1 MTSREI
7 RQSFLDFF
15 KSKQHEIVRS
25 APVIP
30 AEDPTLL
37 FTNAGM
43 NQFKDVFL
51 GTGKRN
57 YKRAADTQKCIRA
70 SGKHNDL
77 EDVGRDTYHHTFFEM
92 LGNWSFGDYYK
103 EEAIGWAWELL
114 TAVWKL
120 PKDRLYA
127 TVYHEDDE
135 SFEIWKNFTDIN
147 PDHIQR
153 HGKKDNFWEMGETG
167 PCGPCTEIHIDL
179 TPDKSGAKL
188 VNAGSP
194 QVIEIWNLV
203 FIQYNRNAQ
212 GELEPLPAK
221 HVDTGMGLERVT
233 AVLQGKTS
241 NYDTDIFKPLFD
253 RLFELTGVPY
263 TASLE
268 KESDIALRV
277 IADHIRTL
285 SFAIADGATPSN
297 EGRGYVLRRI
307 LRRAV
312 RYAKTLTQPDDAQ
325 SLRQEP
331 ILHKLVA
338 TLADSMGDVFP
349 ELVERQSV
357 IEQVI
362 RAEEENF
369 LQTLDRGIQIFNE
382 VAAKVKAE
390 HQSVIT
396 GSDVFKLYDT
406 YGFPMDL
413 TRLMAQEIGLSIDE
427 AGFETLMK
435 EQKERARK
443 DRKQKMAQGDTGDAK
458 WVKLSSGKDSTFKG
472 YTSLCEKAKIR
483 FAKKTDDKLFLI
495 LDKTPFYAESGG
507 QVGDKG
513 IIESGNFILHVSDVQ
528 KDGERIVHIIDRIT
542 EVSGKE
548 MDISEID
555 FSMLSKDVAAK
566 VDSETRLHT
575 ARNHTATHLLHAA
588 LRKVLGDHVQQKG
601 SLVTPERLRFDFSHF
616 EKVSEAQLTEIEAM
630 VNEQIRSAQK
640 VIKHDGVP
648 FDEAKRMGALAFFGD
663 KYGDTVRVLEIPNFS
678 IEFCGGTHLDNVGQI
693 GVFKIISESSIAS
706 GIRRIEA
713 VTGKFAEDLF
723 RKEFNELQS
732 LKHMLNAQSEAEIP
746 SKIEKLMEE
755 RKALE
760 KQLEKLR
767 VEVAA
772 SQLDHLLNQAQ
783 EIGGAKVLAIEVAA
797 GSPDE
802 LRLMGEA
809 LRGKMKSGVA
819 LLASVIEGKV
829 SLVATVSDDLIATKK
844 LQAGKLIGD
853 VAKVL
858 QGGGGGKPQL
868 ATAGGKDASKL
879 PEAIALFKSTV
890 QSGLN

>member
-7 RQSFLDFF
+7 RQSFLEFF

-30 AEDPTLL
+30 ADDPTLL

-51 GTGKRN
+51 GTGKRS

-127 TVYHEDDE
+127 TVFEDDDE

-153 HGKKDNFWEMGETG
+153 YGKKDNFWEMGETG

-188 VNAGSP
+188 VNTGSP

-203 FIQYNRNAQ
+203 FIQYNRTAQ
-212 GELEPLPAK
+212 GNLEPLPEK
-221 HVDTGMGLERVT
+221 HVDTGMGLERIT
-233 AVLQGKTS
+233 AVLQGKNS
-241 NYDTDIFKPLFD
+241 NYDTDIFKPL
-253 RLFELTGVPY
+253 LEKLTELTGVPY
-263 TASLE
+263 TGRLE

-312 RYAKTLTQPDDAQ
+312 RYAKTLTQTNEQHPM
-325 SLRQEP
+325 LY
-331 ILHKLVA
+331 KLVA
-338 TLADSMGDVFP
+338 TLANSMGDVFP
-349 ELVERQSV
+349 ELIERQNV

-362 RAEEENF
+362 CAEEENF
-369 LQTLDRGIQIFNE
+369 LQTLDRGIQIFNDI
-382 VAAKVKAE
+382 AAKAKAE
-390 HQSVIT
+390 NQTAIA

-413 TRLMAQEIGLSIDE
+413 TRLMAKEIGLSIDE
-427 AGFETLMK
+427 AGFEQLMK

-443 DRKQKMAQGDTGDAK
+443 DRKQKMAQGDESEAK
-458 WVKLSSGKDSTFKG
+458 WIKLSSGKDSVFKG
-472 YTSLCEKAKIR
+472 YNSLSEKAKIR
-483 FAKKTDDKLFLI
+483 LAKKTNNKLFLV
-495 LDKTPFYAESGG
+495 LDKTPFYAEAGG
-507 QVGDKG
+507 QIGDRG
-513 IIESGNFILHVSDVQ
+513 LIESGNFVLYVADTQ
-528 KDGERIVHIIDRIT
+528 KEGDRIVHIVNRIV
-542 EVSGKE
+542 EAGGKE
-548 MDISEID
+548 IEMSD
-555 FSMLSKDVAAK
+555 FDLSMLSKDVVAK
-566 VDSETRLHT
+566 VDKKARLST

-588 LRKVLGDHVQQKG
+588 LRKVLGEHVQQKG

-616 EKVSEAQLTEIEAM
+616 EKLTSAQLAEVEAM
-630 VNEQIRSAQK
+630 VNEQIRTAQK
-640 VIKHDGVP
+640 VIKHEAVP
-648 FDEAKRMGALAFFGD
+648 FEEAKRMGALAFFGD
-663 KYGDTVRVLEIPNFS
+663 KYGDVVRVLEIPNFS

-693 GVFKIISESSIAS
+693 GLLKIVSESSIAS
-706 GIRRIEA
+706 GVRRIEA
-713 VTGKFAEDLF
+713 VTGEVAEELF
-723 RKEFNELQS
+723 RKEFSELQS
-732 LKHMLNAQSEAEIP
+732 LKHLLNVQSEEEIP
-746 SKIEKLMEE
+746 LKIEKLLEE

-767 VEVAA
+767 IEVAT
-772 SQLDHLLNQAQ
+772 SHLERLLNQAE
-783 EIGGAKVLAIEVAA
+783 EINGTKVLASEVSVSSA
-797 GSPDE
+797 DE
-802 LRLMGEA
+802 LRLLGET
-809 LRGKMKSGVA
+809 LRSKMKSGVA
-819 LLASVIEGKV
+819 LLAAVSEGKV
-829 SLVATVSDDLIATKK
+829 ALVATVSDDLIASKK
-844 LQAGKLIGD
+844 LQAGKLISD

-858 QGGGGGKPQL
+858 QGGGGGRAQL
-868 ATAGGKDASKL
+868 ATAGGKDVSKL
-879 PEAIALFKSTV
+879 PEAMALFKSLV
-890 QSGLN
+890 QTHLN

>member
-1 MTSREI
+1 MTSSEI

-51 GTGKRN
+51 GTGKRY
-57 YKRAADTQKCIRA
+57 YKRAANTQKCIRA

-153 HGKKDNFWEMGETG
+153 HGRKDNFWEMGETG

-179 TPDKSGAKL
+179 TPDKSGARL
-188 VNAGSP
+188 VNAGTP

-221 HVDTGMGLERVT
+221 HVDTGMGLERIT
-233 AVLQGKTS
+233 AVLEGKTS
-241 NYDTDIFKPLFD
+241 NYDTDLFKPLFD

-263 TASLE
+263 TGLLD

-277 IADHIRTL
+277 IADHIRAL

-307 LRRAV
+307 LRRAI
-312 RYAKTLTQPDDAQ
+312 RYAKTLTHSDA
-325 SLRQEP
+325 
-331 ILHKLVA
+331 LHPLLYQLVG
-338 TLADSMGDVFP
+338 TLADTMGHAFP
-349 ELVERQSV
+349 ELIERRPV
-357 IEQVI
+357 IEQI
-362 RAEEENF
+362 IYAEEENF

-382 VAAKVKAE
+382 VVEKVKAA
-390 HQSVIT
+390 HQSVIA
-396 GSDVFKLYDT
+396 GQDVFKLYDT

-413 TRLMAQEIGLSIDE
+413 TRLMAREIGLSIDE
-427 AGFETLMK
+427 AGFEALMN

-443 DRKQKMAQGDTGDAK
+443 DRKQKMAQADSADAK
-458 WVKLSSGKDSTFKG
+458 WVKLTSGKDSIFKG

-483 FAKKTDDKLFLI
+483 WVKKTEEKLFLI

-513 IIESGNFILHVSDVQ
+513 IIESGNLILHVVDVQ

-542 EVSGKE
+542 EAGGGEV
-548 MDISEID
+548 DLSEFEI
-555 FSMLSKDVAAK
+555 SMLSKDVAAK
-566 VDSETRLHT
+566 VDRIARLNT

-588 LRKVLGDHVQQKG
+588 LRKVLGEHVQQKG

-616 EKVSEAQLTEIEAM
+616 EKVSEAQLAEIEAL

-640 VIKHDGVP
+640 VIKHNHVP
-648 FDEAKRMGALAFFGD
+648 FEEAKRMGALAFFGD

-678 IEFCGGTHLDNVGQI
+678 IEFCGGTHIDNLGQI
-693 GVFKIISESSIAS
+693 GLFKIVSESSIAS

-713 VTGKFAEDLF
+713 VTGKFAEELVRRRF
-723 RKEFNELQS
+723 SELQS
-732 LKHMLNAQSEAEIP
+732 LKHILNAQSEAEILT
-746 SKIEKLMEE
+746 KLEKLLEE
-755 RKALE
+755 RKVLE
-760 KQLEKLR
+760 KQLDKLR
-767 VEVAA
+767 SEVATL
-772 SQLDHLLNQAQ
+772 QLERVLNHAQ
-783 EIGGAKVLAIEVAA
+783 EISGVKLLATEVQAA
-797 GSPDE
+797 SIDE
-802 LRLMGEA
+802 LRLMGDT
-809 LRGKMKSGVA
+809 LRTKMKSGVA
-819 LLASVIEGKV
+819 LLASVIDGKV
-829 SLVATVSDDLIATKK
+829 SLVATVSDDLIASKN
-844 LQAGKLIGD
+844 LHAGKLISE
-853 VAKVL
+853 VAKLL
-858 QGGGGGKPQL
+858 QGGGGGRAQL

-879 PEAIALFKSTV
+879 PEAFAHFQSLV
-890 QSGLN
+890 QQNLN

>member
-1 MTSREI
+1 MTSRDI

-30 AEDPTLL
+30 ADDPTLL

-51 GTGKRN
+51 GTGKRP

-114 TAVWKL
+114 TSVWNL

-127 TVYHEDDE
+127 TVYHDDDE
-135 SFEIWKNFTDIN
+135 AFEIWKNFTDIH

-179 TPDKSGAKL
+179 TPDKSGARL
-188 VNAGSP
+188 VNAGTP

-212 GELEPLPAK
+212 GELELLPAK
-221 HVDTGMGLERVT
+221 HVDTGMGLERVA
-233 AVLQGKTS
+233 AVLQGKRS
-241 NYDTDIFKPLFD
+241 NYDTDLFKPLLD
-253 RLFELTGVPY
+253 RIVELTGVAY
-263 TASLE
+263 AGSLE
-268 KESDIALRV
+268 KETDVAMRV
-277 IADHIRTL
+277 IADHIRAL

-312 RYAKTLTQPDDAQ
+312 RYAR
-325 SLRQEP
+325 SLGQAEP
-331 ILHKLVA
+331 ILHKIA
-338 TLADSMGDVFP
+338 PTLADAMGDVFP
-349 ELVERQSV
+349 ELVERQSA
-357 IEQVI
+357 IEQII

-369 LQTLDRGIQIFNE
+369 LETLDRGIQIFSDI
-382 VAAKVKAE
+382 AAKVKSENQTIIA
-390 HQSVIT
+390 

-413 TRLMAQEIGLSIDE
+413 TRLMAREIGLSIDE
-427 AGFETLMK
+427 EGFERLMK

-443 DRKQKMAQGDTGDAK
+443 DRKRKMAQGDDGDAQ
-458 WVKLSSGKDSTFKG
+458 WVKLSSGKDSVFKG
-472 YTSLCEKAKIR
+472 YASLCEKAKIR
-483 FAKKTDDKLFLI
+483 WAKKTDDRLFLV
-495 LDKTPFYAESGG
+495 LDKTPFYAEAGG

-513 IIESGNFILHVSDVQ
+513 VIESGNLILRVIDTQ
-528 KDGERIVHIIDRIT
+528 KEGERIVHVIDRVA
-542 EVSGKE
+542 EASGKE
-548 MDISEID
+548 IDVADLD
-555 FSMLSKDVAAK
+555 FSMLAKDVVAK
-566 VDSETRLHT
+566 VDAEARLCA

-588 LRKVLGDHVQQKG
+588 LRKVLGEHVQQKG
-601 SLVTPERLRFDFSHF
+601 SLVSPERLRFDFSHF
-616 EKVSEAQLTEIEAM
+616 EKVSEEQLARIEEM

-640 VIKHDGVP
+640 VIKHENVP
-648 FDEAKRMGALAFFGD
+648 FEEAKRMGALAFFGD
-663 KYGDTVRVLEIPNFS
+663 KYGDVVRVLEIPNFS

-693 GVFKIISESSIAS
+693 GTFKIVSESSIAS

-713 VTGKFAEDLF
+713 VTGKAAEDLF
-723 RKEFNELQS
+723 RKEFAELQT
-732 LKHMLNAQSEAEIP
+732 LKRMLNAQSEEEIP
-746 SKIEKLMEE
+746 AKIEKLLDEK
-755 RKALE
+755 KALE

-767 VEVAA
+767 AEVAA
-772 SQLDHLLNQAQ
+772 AQLDSLLNQAA
-783 EIGGAKVLAIEVAA
+783 EIGGAKVLATEVRAA
-797 GSPDE
+797 SADE

-809 LRGKMKSGVA
+809 LRGKIKSGVA

-829 SLVATVSDDLIATKK
+829 SLVATVSDDLIASKK
-844 LQAGKLIGD
+844 LQAGQLIGD
-853 VAKVL
+853 VAKVV
-858 QGGGGGKPQL
+858 QGGGGGRPQL
-868 ATAGGKDASKL
+868 ATAGGKDPSKL
-879 PEAIALFKSTV
+879 SEAFNLFKSLA
-890 QSGLN
+890 QQRLN

>member
-7 RQSFLDFF
+7 RQSFLEFF

-57 YKRAADTQKCIRA
+57 YKRAANTQKCIRA

-127 TVYHEDDE
+127 TVFETDDE
-135 SFEIWKNFTDIN
+135 AFEIWKNFTDIN

-188 VNAGSP
+188 VNAGSA

-212 GELEPLPAK
+212 GELEPLPEK
-221 HVDTGMGLERVT
+221 HVDTGMGFERVT

-241 NYDTDIFKPLFD
+241 NYDTDIFKPLLD
-253 RLFELTGVPY
+253 KLTDLTRVSY
-263 TASLE
+263 TGSLE
-268 KESDIALRV
+268 KETDIALRV

-285 SFAIADGATPSN
+285 AFAIADGATPSN

-312 RYAKTLTQPDDAQ
+312 RYAKTLTQTSEQHP
-325 SLRQEP
+325 L
-331 ILHKLVA
+331 LHKLVS
-338 TLADSMGDVFP
+338 TLANSMGDVFP
-349 ELVERQSV
+349 ELIERQSV

-382 VAAKVKAE
+382 VTAKVKAE
-390 HQSVIT
+390 NQTTIA
-396 GSDVFKLYDT
+396 GRDVFKLYDT

-413 TRLMAQEIGLSIDE
+413 TRLMAKEIGLSIDE
-427 AGFETLMK
+427 AGFEQLMK

-443 DRKQKMAQGDTGDAK
+443 DRKQKMTQGESGEAK
-458 WVKLSSGKDSTFKG
+458 WVKLSSGKDSVFKG

-483 FAKKTDDKLFLI
+483 WVKKTDDKLFLI

-513 IIESGNFILHVSDVQ
+513 TIESGNFVLHVCDVQ
-528 KDGERIVHIIDRIT
+528 KDGERIVHIVNRIS
-542 EVSGKE
+542 EVGGKE
-548 MDISEID
+548 IEISDFE

-566 VDSETRLHT
+566 VDRQTRLHT

-588 LRKVLGDHVQQKG
+588 LRKVLGEHVQQKG

-616 EKVSEAQLTEIEAM
+616 EKTTDAQLAEIEEL
-630 VNEQIRSAQK
+630 VNEQIRTAQK

-648 FDEAKRMGALAFFGD
+648 FEEAKRMGALAFFGD
-663 KYGDTVRVLEIPNFS
+663 KYGDVVRVLEIPNFS

-693 GVFKIISESSIAS
+693 GLFKIVSESSIAS

-713 VTGKFAEDLF
+713 VTGKAAEALF

-732 LKHMLNAQSEAEIP
+732 LKQLLNAQSEEEIP
-746 SKIEKLMEE
+746 TKVVKLIEE

-767 VEVAA
+767 VEVAT
-772 SQLDHLLNQAQ
+772 SQLDTLLAHAE
-783 EIGGAKVLAIEVAA
+783 EIGGTKILATEVSASSA
-797 GSPDE
+797 DE

-829 SLVATVSDDLIATKK
+829 ALVATVSDNLIASKH
-844 LQAGKLIGD
+844 LQAGELIGN

-858 QGGGGGKPQL
+858 QGGGGGRAHL

-879 PEAIALFKSTV
+879 PEAFALFKSIV
-890 QSGLN
+890 QRSLN

>member
-7 RQSFLDFF
+7 RQSFLEFF

-114 TAVWKL
+114 TSVWKL

-127 TVYHEDDE
+127 TIFEDDDE

-147 PDHIQR
+147 PNHIQR

-212 GELEPLPAK
+212 GELEPLPEK
-221 HVDTGMGLERVT
+221 HVDTGMGFERVT

-241 NYDTDIFKPLFD
+241 NYDSDIFKPIFD
-253 RLFELTGVPY
+253 KLADLTGVSY

-268 KESDIALRV
+268 KDTDIALRV
-277 IADHIRTL
+277 VADHIRTL

-312 RYAKTLTQPDDAQ
+312 RYAKTLTQTSEQHP
-325 SLRQEP
+325 L
-331 ILHKLVA
+331 LHKLVS

-349 ELVERQSV
+349 ELLERQSV

-390 HQSVIT
+390 NQSTIA
-396 GSDVFKLYDT
+396 GNDVFKLYDT

-427 AGFETLMK
+427 AGFENLMK

-443 DRKQKMAQGDTGDAK
+443 DRKQKMAQGESGEAK
-458 WVKLSSGKDSTFKG
+458 WVKLSSGKDSVFKG
-472 YTSLCEKAKIR
+472 YTSLSEKAKIR

-507 QVGDKG
+507 QVGDTG
-513 IIESGNFILHVSDVQ
+513 MIESGNLTLHVCDVQ
-528 KDGERIVHIIDRIT
+528 KDGERIVHIVNRIS
-542 EVSGKE
+542 EVGGKE
-548 MDISEID
+548 IEISELD
-555 FSMLSKDVAAK
+555 FSMLSKDVTAK
-566 VDSETRLHT
+566 VDGAARIHT

-588 LRKVLGDHVQQKG
+588 LRKVLGEHVQQKG

-616 EKVSEAQLTEIEAM
+616 EKTTDAQLAEIEEL
-630 VNEQIRSAQK
+630 VNDQIRSAQK

-648 FDEAKRMGALAFFGD
+648 FEEAKRMGALAFFGD
-663 KYGDTVRVLEIPNFS
+663 KYGDVVRVLEIPNFS

-693 GVFKIISESSIAS
+693 GLFKIVSESSIAS

-713 VTGKFAEDLF
+713 VTGKAAEALF

-732 LKHMLNAQSEAEIP
+732 LKMLLNAQSEEEIP
-746 SKIEKLMEE
+746 TKIEKLLEE

-772 SQLDHLLNQAQ
+772 SQLDRLLNQAH
-783 EIGGAKVLAIEVAA
+783 EIGGAKILATEVSASNA
-797 GSPDE
+797 DE

-809 LRGKMKSGVA
+809 LRGKLKSGVA

-829 SLVATVSDDLIATKK
+829 ALVATVSDDLIASKK

-858 QGGGGGKPQL
+858 QGGGGGRAQF

-879 PEAIALFKSTV
+879 PEAFDRFKSLV
-890 QSGLN
+890 QAELN

>member
-277 IADHIRTL
+277 VADHIRTL

-312 RYAKTLTQPDDAQ
+312 RYARTLGQQNKPLLFQ
-325 SLRQEP
+325 
-331 ILHKLVA
+331 LVS
-338 TLADSMGDVFP
+338 TLAHSMGDVFP

-382 VAAKVKAE
+382 VAANVKAE
-390 HQSVIT
+390 HQSVIA

-427 AGFETLMK
+427 AGFEALMK

-443 DRKQKMAQGDTGDAK
+443 DRKQKMAQGDAGDAK

-513 IIESGNFILHVSDVQ
+513 IIESGNFILHVADVQ

-542 EVSGKE
+542 EVGGKQV
-548 MDISEID
+548 DVSEID

-566 VDSETRLHT
+566 VDSVARLHT

>member
-212 GELEPLPAK
+212 GELELLPAK
-221 HVDTGMGLERVT
+221 HVDTGMGFERVT

-241 NYDTDIFKPLFD
+241 NYDSDIFKPLFD
-253 RLFELTGVPY
+253 RLFELTGVAY

-277 IADHIRTL
+277 VADHIRTL

-312 RYAKTLTQPDDAQ
+312 RYAKTLTQTDHTH
-325 SLRQEP
+325 QEP

-349 ELVERQSV
+349 ELVERQST

-390 HQSVIT
+390 NQSVIA

-413 TRLMAQEIGLSIDE
+413 TRLMAQEIGLTIDE
-427 AGFETLMK
+427 AGFEALMK

-513 IIESGNFILHVSDVQ
+513 IIESGNFILHVADVQ
-528 KDGERIVHIIDRIT
+528 KDGERIVHIINRVT
-542 EVSGKE
+542 EVGGKE
-548 MDISEID
+548 VDPSEVE
-555 FSMLSKDVAAK
+555 FSMLSKDVVAK
-566 VDSETRLHT
+566 VDSEARLHT

-640 VIKHDGVP
+640 VIKHEGVP
-648 FDEAKRMGALAFFGD
+648 FEEAKRMGALAFFGD

-693 GVFKIISESSIAS
+693 GLFKIISESSIAS

-723 RKEFNELQS
+723 RKEFSELQS
-732 LKHMLNAQSEAEIP
+732 LKHLLNVQSEAEIP
-746 SKIEKLMEE
+746 TKIEKLLEE

-772 SQLDHLLNQAQ
+772 SQLDRLLNQAQ
-783 EIGGAKVLAIEVAA
+783 EIGGAKVLATEVAA

-829 SLVATVSDDLIATKK
+829 SLVATVSDDLIASKK

-853 VAKVL
+853 VAKIL

-879 PEAIALFKSTV
+879 PDAFEHFKSLV
-890 QSGLN
+890 QHSLN

>member
-7 RQSFLDFF
+7 RQSFLEFF

-114 TAVWKL
+114 TSVWKL

-127 TVYHEDDE
+127 TVFEEDDE
-135 SFEIWKNFTDIN
+135 AYEIWKNFTDIN

-179 TPDKSGAKL
+179 TPDKSGGAL
-188 VNAGSP
+188 VNASSP

-221 HVDTGMGLERVT
+221 HVDTGMGFERVT

-241 NYDTDIFKPLFD
+241 NYDSDIFKPLFD
-253 RLFELTGVPY
+253 KLTELTGVAY
-263 TASLE
+263 TGSLE
-268 KESDIALRV
+268 KDTDIALRV
-277 IADHIRTL
+277 VADHIRTL

-312 RYAKTLTQPDDAQ
+312 RYAKTLTQTSEQ
-325 SLRQEP
+325 HP

-349 ELVERQSV
+349 ELIERQSV

-369 LQTLDRGIQIFNE
+369 LQTLDRGIQIFND
-382 VAAKVKAE
+382 VAAKAKAE
-390 HQSVIT
+390 NQPAIA
-396 GSDVFKLYDT
+396 GSEVFKLYDT

-413 TRLMAQEIGLSIDE
+413 TRLMAKEIGLSIDE
-427 AGFETLMK
+427 AGFEQLMK
-435 EQKERARK
+435 AQKERARR
-443 DRKQKMAQGDTGDAK
+443 DRRQKMAQTEGEGEAK
-458 WVKLSSGKDSTFKG
+458 WVKISSGKDSAFKG
-472 YTSLCEKAKIR
+472 YTSLSEKAKIR
-483 FAKKTDDKLFLI
+483 LAKKTDDKLFLI

-507 QVGDKG
+507 QIGDVGM
-513 IIESGNFILHVSDVQ
+513 IESGNLTLHVADVQ
-528 KDGERIVHIIDRIT
+528 KDGERIVHIINRIT
-542 EVSGKE
+542 EVGGKE
-548 MDISEID
+548 IELSEFD
-555 FSMLSKDVAAK
+555 FSMLSKDVTAK
-566 VDSETRLHT
+566 VDAEARLHT

-588 LRKVLGDHVQQKG
+588 LRKVLGEHVQQKG
-601 SLVTPERLRFDFSHF
+601 SLVTPDRLRFDFSHF
-616 EKVSEAQLTEIEAM
+616 EKTTDAQLAEIEEM

-648 FDEAKRMGALAFFGD
+648 FEEAKRMGALAFFGD

-693 GVFKIISESSIAS
+693 GLLKIVSESSIAS

-713 VTGKFAEDLF
+713 VTGKRAEELF
-723 RKEFNELQS
+723 RKEFRELQS
-732 LKHMLNAQSEAEIP
+732 LKQLLNAQSEAEIP
-746 SKIEKLMEE
+746 TKIEKLMEE
-755 RKALE
+755 RRALE

-767 VEVAA
+767 VEVAV
-772 SQLDHLLNQAQ
+772 SQLDRLLNQAE
-783 EIGGAKVLAIEVAA
+783 EIGGAKIVASEISTSSA
-797 GSPDE
+797 DE
-802 LRLMGEA
+802 LRLLGEA
-809 LRGKMKSGVA
+809 LRSKIKSGVA
-819 LLASVIEGKV
+819 LLASVSEGKV
-829 SLVATVSDDLIATKK
+829 ALVATVSDDLIATKK

-858 QGGGGGKPQL
+858 QGGGGGRAQL

-879 PEAIALFKSTV
+879 PEAI
-890 QSGLN
+890 

>member
-7 RQSFLDFF
+7 RQSFLEFF

-114 TAVWKL
+114 TSVWKL

-127 TVYHEDDE
+127 TIFEDDDE

-212 GELEPLPAK
+212 GELEPLPEK
-221 HVDTGMGLERVT
+221 HVDTGMGFERVT

-241 NYDTDIFKPLFD
+241 NYDSDIFKPIFD
-253 RLFELTGVPY
+253 KLADLTGVSY

-268 KESDIALRV
+268 KDTDIALRV
-277 IADHIRTL
+277 VADHIRTL

-312 RYAKTLTQPDDAQ
+312 RYAKTLTQTSEQHP
-325 SLRQEP
+325 L
-331 ILHKLVA
+331 LHKLVS

-349 ELVERQSV
+349 ELLERQSV

-390 HQSVIT
+390 NQSTIA
-396 GSDVFKLYDT
+396 GNDVFKLYDT

-427 AGFETLMK
+427 AGFENLMK

-443 DRKQKMAQGDTGDAK
+443 DRKQKMAQGESGEAK
-458 WVKLSSGKDSTFKG
+458 WVKLSSGKDSVFKG
-472 YTSLCEKAKIR
+472 YTSLSEKAKIR

-507 QVGDKG
+507 QVGDTG
-513 IIESGNFILHVSDVQ
+513 MIESGNLTLHVCDVQ
-528 KDGERIVHIIDRIT
+528 KDGERIVHIVNRIS
-542 EVSGKE
+542 EVGGKE
-548 MDISEID
+548 IEISELD
-555 FSMLSKDVAAK
+555 FSMLSKDVTAK
-566 VDSETRLHT
+566 VDGAARIHT

-588 LRKVLGDHVQQKG
+588 LRKVLGEHVQQKG

-616 EKVSEAQLTEIEAM
+616 EKTTDAQLAEIEEL
-630 VNEQIRSAQK
+630 VNDQIRSAQK

-648 FDEAKRMGALAFFGD
+648 FEEAKRMGALAFFGD
-663 KYGDTVRVLEIPNFS
+663 KYGDVVRVLEIPNFS

-693 GVFKIISESSIAS
+693 GLFKIVSESSIAS

-713 VTGKFAEDLF
+713 VTGKAAEALF

-732 LKHMLNAQSEAEIP
+732 LKMLLNAQSEEEIP
-746 SKIEKLMEE
+746 TKIEKLLEE

-772 SQLDHLLNQAQ
+772 SQLDRLLNQAH
-783 EIGGAKVLAIEVAA
+783 EIGGAKILATEVSASNA
-797 GSPDE
+797 DE

-809 LRGKMKSGVA
+809 LRGKLKSGVA

-829 SLVATVSDDLIATKK
+829 ALVATVSDDLIASKK

-858 QGGGGGKPQL
+858 QGGGGGRAQL

-879 PEAIALFKSTV
+879 PEAFDRFKSLV
-890 QSGLN
+890 QAELN

>member
-312 RYAKTLTQPDDAQ
+312 RYARTLGQQNKPLLFQ
-325 SLRQEP
+325 
-331 ILHKLVA
+331 LVS
-338 TLADSMGDVFP
+338 TLAHSMGDVFP
-349 ELVERQSV
+349 ELIERQSV

-390 HQSVIT
+390 HQSVIA

-413 TRLMAQEIGLSIDE
+413 TRLMAQEIGLTIDE

-443 DRKQKMAQGDTGDAK
+443 DRKQKMAQGDAGDAK

-495 LDKTPFYAESGG
+495 LDRTPFYAESGG

-513 IIESGNFILHVSDVQ
+513 IIESGNFILHVADVQ

-616 EKVSEAQLTEIEAM
+616 EKVSEAQLAEIEAM

-663 KYGDTVRVLEIPNFS
+663 KYGDTVRVLEIPSFS
-678 IEFCGGTHLDNVGQI
+678 IEFCGGTHLENVGQI
-693 GVFKIISESSIAS
+693 GLFKIVSESSIAS

>member
-212 GELEPLPAK
+212 GELELLPAK
-221 HVDTGMGLERVT
+221 HVDTGMGFERVT

-241 NYDTDIFKPLFD
+241 NYDSDIFKPLFD
-253 RLFELTGVPY
+253 RLFELTGVAY

-277 IADHIRTL
+277 VADHIRTL

-312 RYAKTLTQPDDAQ
+312 RYAKTLTQTDHTH
-325 SLRQEP
+325 QEP
-331 ILHKLVA
+331 LLHKLVA

-349 ELVERQSV
+349 ELVERQST

-369 LQTLDRGIQIFNE
+369 LQTLDRGIQIFND

-390 HQSVIT
+390 NQSVIA

-413 TRLMAQEIGLSIDE
+413 TRLMAQEIGLTVDE
-427 AGFETLMK
+427 AGFEALMK

-443 DRKQKMAQGDTGDAK
+443 DRKQKMAQADESDTK
-458 WVKLSSGKDSTFKG
+458 WIKLSSGKDSTFKG

-483 FAKKTDDKLFLI
+483 LAKKTDDKLFLI

-513 IIESGNFILHVSDVQ
+513 LIESGNFILHVADVQ
-528 KDGERIVHIIDRIT
+528 KDGERIVHIINRVT
-542 EVSGKE
+542 EVGGKE
-548 MDISEID
+548 VDPSEVE
-555 FSMLSKDVAAK
+555 FSMLSKDVVAK
-566 VDSETRLHT
+566 VDSEARLHT

-588 LRKVLGDHVQQKG
+588 LRKVLGEHVQQKG

-616 EKVSEAQLTEIEAM
+616 EKPSDAQLAEIEAM

-640 VIKHDGVP
+640 VIKHEGVP
-648 FDEAKRMGALAFFGD
+648 FEEAKRMGALAFFGD

-678 IEFCGGTHLDNVGQI
+678 IEFCGGTHLENVGQI
-693 GVFKIISESSIAS
+693 GLFKIISESSIAS

-723 RKEFNELQS
+723 RKEFSELQS
-732 LKHMLNAQSEAEIP
+732 LKHLLNVQSEAEIP
-746 SKIEKLMEE
+746 TKIEKLLEE

-772 SQLDHLLNQAQ
+772 SQLDRLLNQAQ
-783 EIGGAKVLAIEVAA
+783 EIGGAKVLATEVAA

-829 SLVATVSDDLIATKK
+829 SLVATVSDDLIASKK

-853 VAKVL
+853 VAKIL

-879 PEAIALFKSTV
+879 PDAFEHFKSLV
-890 QSGLN
+890 QHSLN

>member
-277 IADHIRTL
+277 VADHIRTL

-312 RYAKTLTQPDDAQ
+312 RYARTLGQQNKPLLFQ
-325 SLRQEP
+325 
-331 ILHKLVA
+331 LVS
-338 TLADSMGDVFP
+338 TLAHSMGDVFP
-349 ELVERQSV
+349 ELIERQSV

-390 HQSVIT
+390 HQSVIA

-413 TRLMAQEIGLSIDE
+413 TRLMAQEIGLTIDE

-513 IIESGNFILHVSDVQ
+513 IIESGNFILHVADVQ

-542 EVSGKE
+542 EVGGKQV
-548 MDISEID
+548 DVSEID

-566 VDSETRLHT
+566 VDSVARLHT

-723 RKEFNELQS
+723 RKEFSELQS
-732 LKHMLNAQSEAEIP
+732 LKHLLNVQSEAEIP
-746 SKIEKLMEE
+746 TKIEKLLEE

-772 SQLDHLLNQAQ
+772 SQLDRLLNQAQ
-783 EIGGAKVLAIEVAA
+783 EIGGAKVLATEVAA

>member
-1 MTSREI
+1 
-7 RQSFLDFF
+7 
-15 KSKQHEIVRS
+15 
-25 APVIP
+25 
-30 AEDPTLL
+30 
-37 FTNAGM
+37 
-43 NQFKDVFL
+43 
-51 GTGKRN
+51 
-57 YKRAADTQKCIRA
+57 
-70 SGKHNDL
+70 
-77 EDVGRDTYHHTFFEM
+77 M

-221 HVDTGMGLERVT
+221 HVDTGMGFERVT

-241 NYDTDIFKPLFD
+241 NYDSDIFKPLFD
-253 RLFELTGVPY
+253 RLFELTGVAY

-312 RYAKTLTQPDDAQ
+312 RYARTLGQQNKPLLFQ
-325 SLRQEP
+325 
-331 ILHKLVA
+331 LVS
-338 TLADSMGDVFP
+338 TLAHSMGDVFP
-349 ELVERQSV
+349 ELIERQSV

-382 VAAKVKAE
+382 VAANVKAE
-390 HQSVIT
+390 HQSVIA

-427 AGFETLMK
+427 AGFEALMK

-443 DRKQKMAQGDTGDAK
+443 DRKQKMAQGDAGDAK

-495 LDKTPFYAESGG
+495 LDRTPFYAESGG

-616 EKVSEAQLTEIEAM
+616 EKFSEAQLTEIEAM

-663 KYGDTVRVLEIPNFS
+663 KYGDTVRVLEIPSFS
-678 IEFCGGTHLDNVGQI
+678 IEFCGGTHLENVGQI
-693 GVFKIISESSIAS
+693 GLFKIVSESSIAS

-853 VAKVL
+853 VAKSCKAAAAANRNWQLRAAKML
-858 QGGGGGKPQL
+858 QNCPKRLRSSNLPCK
-868 ATAGGKDASKL
+868 AG
-879 PEAIALFKSTV
+879 
-890 QSGLN
+890 

>member
-7 RQSFLDFF
+7 RQSFLEFF

-114 TAVWKL
+114 TSVWKL

-127 TVYHEDDE
+127 TIFESDDE
-135 SFEIWKNFTDIN
+135 AFEIWKNFTDIN

-188 VNAGSP
+188 VNVGSP

-212 GELEPLPAK
+212 GELEPLPEK
-221 HVDTGMGLERVT
+221 HVDTGMGFERVT

-241 NYDTDIFKPLFD
+241 NYDSDIFKPIFD
-253 RLFELTGVPY
+253 KLAELTDVSY

-268 KESDIALRV
+268 KDTDIALRV
-277 IADHIRTL
+277 VADHIRTL

-312 RYAKTLTQPDDAQ
+312 RYARTLGQTSPM
-325 SLRQEP
+325 LY
-331 ILHKLVA
+331 KLVS

-349 ELVERQSV
+349 ELIERQSV

-390 HQSVIT
+390 NHSMIT

-427 AGFETLMK
+427 AGFENLMK

-443 DRKQKMAQGDTGDAK
+443 DRKQKMAQGESGEAK
-458 WVKLSSGKDSTFKG
+458 WMKLSSGKDSVFKG
-472 YTSLCEKAKIR
+472 YTSLSEKAKIR

-507 QVGDKG
+507 QVGDTG
-513 IIESGNFILHVSDVQ
+513 MIESGNLTLHVGDVQ
-528 KDGERIVHIIDRIT
+528 KDGERIVHIVNRIS
-542 EVSGKE
+542 EVGGKE
-548 MDISEID
+548 IEISELD
-555 FSMLSKDVAAK
+555 FSMLSKDVTAK
-566 VDSETRLHT
+566 VDGTARLHT

-588 LRKVLGDHVQQKG
+588 LRKVLGEHVQQKG

-616 EKVSEAQLTEIEAM
+616 EKTTDAQLAEIEEL
-630 VNEQIRSAQK
+630 VNDQIRSAQK

-648 FDEAKRMGALAFFGD
+648 FEEAKRMGALAFFGD
-663 KYGDTVRVLEIPNFS
+663 KYGDVVRVLEIPNFS

-693 GVFKIISESSIAS
+693 GLFKIVSESSIAS

-713 VTGKFAEDLF
+713 VTGKAAEALF
-723 RKEFNELQS
+723 RKEFAELQS
-732 LKHMLNAQSEAEIP
+732 LKRLLNAQSEDEIP
-746 SKIEKLMEE
+746 AKIEKLLEE

-767 VEVAA
+767 AELAA
-772 SQLDHLLNQAQ
+772 SQLDSLLNQAT
-783 EIGGAKVLAIEVAA
+783 EIGGAKILATEVSASSA
-797 GSPDE
+797 DE

-809 LRGKMKSGVA
+809 LRGKMKSGVS
-819 LLASVIEGKV
+819 LLASVIDGKV
-829 SLVATVSDDLIATKK
+829 SLVASVSDDLIASKK

-853 VAKVL
+853 VAKVV
-858 QGGGGGKPQL
+858 QGGGGGRAQL

-879 PEAIALFKSTV
+879 PEAIALFKSLA
-890 QSGLN
+890 QNGLNG

>member
-127 TVYHEDDE
+127 TVFQDDDE
-135 SFEIWKNFTDIN
+135 AFEIWKNFTDIN

-221 HVDTGMGLERVT
+221 HVDTGMGFERVT

-241 NYDTDIFKPLFD
+241 NYDSDIFKPLFD

-263 TASLE
+263 TASME
-268 KESDIALRV
+268 KDSDIALRV

-307 LRRAV
+307 LRRAS
-312 RYAKTLTQPDDAQ
+312 RYAR
-325 SLRQEP
+325 SLGQHEKP
-331 ILHKLVA
+331 LLFQLVS
-338 TLADSMGDVFP
+338 TLAESMGDVFP
-349 ELVERQSV
+349 ELIERQSI

-369 LQTLDRGIQIFNE
+369 LQTLDRGIQIFNDIS
-382 VAAKVKAE
+382 AKAKSENQTAI
-390 HQSVIT
+390 S

-427 AGFETLMK
+427 AGFEQLMK
-435 EQKERARK
+435 AQKERARK
-443 DRKQKMAQGDTGDAK
+443 DRKQKMAQGEDGEAK
-458 WVKLSSGKDSTFKG
+458 WVKLSSGKDSSFKG
-472 YTSLCEKAKIR
+472 YSSLSEKAKIR
-483 FAKKTDDKLFLI
+483 LAKKTDDKLFLI

-513 IIESGNFILHVSDVQ
+513 IIESGNLTLHVADVQ
-528 KDGERIVHIIDRIT
+528 KDGERIIHIVNRIT
-542 EVSGKE
+542 EVGGKDIE
-548 MDISEID
+548 ISEFD
-555 FSMLSKDVAAK
+555 LSMLSKDVTAK
-566 VDSETRLHT
+566 VDSESRLDT

-601 SLVTPERLRFDFSHF
+601 SLVAPERLRFDFSHF
-616 EKVSEAQLTEIEAM
+616 EKVSDAQLAEIEEM

-693 GVFKIISESSIAS
+693 GLLKIVSESSVAS

-713 VTGKFAEDLF
+713 VTGKGAEELF

-732 LKHMLNAQSEAEIP
+732 LKQMLNAQSEAEIP

-760 KQLEKLR
+760 KQIEKLR
-767 VEVAA
+767 GEIALT
-772 SQLDHLLNQAQ
+772 QLDGILSQAE
-783 EIGGAKVLAIEVAA
+783 EIGGAKILATEVSASNA
-797 GSPDE
+797 DE

-819 LLASVIEGKV
+819 LLASVIDGKV

-879 PEAIALFKSTV
+879 PEAIDLFKSLV
-890 QSGLN
+890 QNNLN

>member
-7 RQSFLDFF
+7 RQSFLEFF

-127 TVYHEDDE
+127 TVFEEDDE

-147 PDHIQR
+147 PNHIQR

-179 TPDKSGAKL
+179 TPDKSGAML

-203 FIQYNRNAQ
+203 FIQYNRNTQ

-221 HVDTGMGLERVT
+221 HVDTGMGFERVT

-241 NYDTDIFKPLFD
+241 NYDSDIFKPLFD
-253 RLFELTGVPY
+253 KLTELTGVAY
-263 TASLE
+263 TASME
-268 KESDIALRV
+268 KDSDIALRV
-277 IADHIRTL
+277 VADHIRTL

-312 RYAKTLTQPDDAQ
+312 RYAKTLTQSSEQ
-325 SLRQEP
+325 HP

-338 TLADSMGDVFP
+338 TLANSMGDVFP
-349 ELVERQSV
+349 ELIERQSV
-357 IEQVI
+357 VEQVI

-390 HQSVIT
+390 NQTAIA

-427 AGFETLMK
+427 AGFERLMK

-443 DRKQKMAQGDTGDAK
+443 DRKQKMAQGDEGEAK
-458 WVKLSSGKDSTFKG
+458 WVKLSSGKDSIFKG
-472 YTSLCEKAKIR
+472 YTSLSEKAKIR
-483 FAKKTDDKLFLI
+483 LAKKTDEKLFLI

-507 QVGDKG
+507 QIGDVGM
-513 IIESGNFILHVSDVQ
+513 IESGNLTLHVADVQ
-528 KDGERIVHIIDRIT
+528 KDGERIIHIVNRIT
-542 EVSGKE
+542 EVGGKE
-548 MDISEID
+548 IELSEFD
-555 FSMLSKDVAAK
+555 LSMLSKDVTAK
-566 VDSETRLHT
+566 VDSEARLHT

-588 LRKVLGDHVQQKG
+588 LRKVLGEHVQQKG

-616 EKVSEAQLTEIEAM
+616 EKLTDAQLVEIEEM

-663 KYGDTVRVLEIPNFS
+663 KYGDVVRVLEIPNFS

-693 GVFKIISESSIAS
+693 GLLKIVSESSIAS
-706 GIRRIEA
+706 GVRRIEA
-713 VTGKFAEDLF
+713 VTGKGAEALF
-723 RKEFNELQS
+723 RKEFSELQS
-732 LKHMLNAQSEAEIP
+732 LKHLLNAQSEAEIP
-746 SKIEKLMEE
+746 AKIEKLLEE

-772 SQLDHLLNQAQ
+772 SQLDRLLNQAE
-783 EIGGAKVLAIEVAA
+783 EINGAKILASEISTSSA
-797 GSPDE
+797 DE
-802 LRLMGEA
+802 LRLLGEA
-809 LRGKMKSGVA
+809 LRGKMKSGAV

-829 SLVATVSDDLIATKK
+829 ALVATVSDDLIASKK
-844 LQAGKLIGD
+844 LQAGKLVGD
-853 VAKVL
+853 VAKLL
-858 QGGGGGKPQL
+858 QGGGGGRPQL

-879 PEAIALFKSTV
+879 PEAIALFKSLV
-890 QSGLN
+890 QTALN

>member
-7 RQSFLDFF
+7 RQSFLEFF

-57 YKRAADTQKCIRA
+57 YKRAANTQKCIRA

-114 TAVWKL
+114 TSVWKL

-127 TVYHEDDE
+127 TVFEDDDE
-135 SFEIWKNFTDIN
+135 AFEIWKNFTDID

-167 PCGPCTEIHIDL
+167 PCGPCSEIHIDL

-212 GELEPLPAK
+212 GELELLPAK

-241 NYDTDIFKPLFD
+241 NYDSDIFKPLFD
-253 RLFELTGVPY
+253 KLTELTGVAY
-263 TASLE
+263 TGSLE

-277 IADHIRTL
+277 VADHIRTL

-312 RYAKTLTQPDDAQ
+312 RYAKTLTQSSEQ
-325 SLRQEP
+325 HP

-338 TLADSMGDVFP
+338 TLANSMGDVFP
-349 ELVERQSV
+349 ELLERQSV
-357 IEQVI
+357 IKQVI

-382 VAAKVKAE
+382 VVAKAKAE
-390 HQSVIT
+390 HQTVIA

-413 TRLMAQEIGLSIDE
+413 TRLMAQEIGLTIDE
-427 AGFETLMK
+427 AGFEQLMTA
-435 EQKERARK
+435 QKERARK
-443 DRKQKMAQGDTGDAK
+443 DRKQKMAQGEESDSTK
-458 WVKLSSGKDSTFKG
+458 WVKLSSGKDSIFKG
-472 YTSLCEKAKIR
+472 YTSLSEKAKIR
-483 FAKKTDDKLFLI
+483 FAKKTNDKLFLI

-507 QVGDKG
+507 QIGDKG
-513 IIESGNFILHVSDVQ
+513 IIESGNLILHVADTQ
-528 KDGERIVHIIDRIT
+528 KDGERIVHIIERIT
-542 EVSGKE
+542 QVGGKE
-548 MDISEID
+548 IDILELE
-555 FSMLSKDVAAK
+555 FSMLSKDVTAK
-566 VDSETRLHT
+566 VDSLARLHT

-588 LRKVLGDHVQQKG
+588 LRKVLGEHVQQKG

-616 EKVSEAQLTEIEAM
+616 EKISDAQLAEIEAM

-640 VIKHDGVP
+640 VVKHEGVP
-648 FDEAKRMGALAFFGD
+648 FEEAKRMGALAFFGD

-693 GVFKIISESSIAS
+693 GLFKIVSESSIAS

-723 RKEFNELQS
+723 RKEFSELQS
-732 LKHMLNAQSEAEIP
+732 LKHLLNVQSEEEIP
-746 SKIEKLMEE
+746 AKIEKLIEE

-767 VEVAA
+767 VEVAT
-772 SQLDHLLNQAQ
+772 SQIERVLNQAE
-783 EIGGAKVLAIEVAA
+783 EIGGAKILAIEVSATSA
-797 GSPDE
+797 DD
-802 LRLMGEA
+802 LRVMGEA

-819 LLASVIEGKV
+819 LLASVIDGKV
-829 SLVATVSDDLIATKK
+829 ALVATVSDDLIASKK

-853 VAKVL
+853 VAKLL
-858 QGGGGGKPQL
+858 QGGGGGRPQL
-868 ATAGGKDASKL
+868 ATAGGKDASKISEVL
-879 PEAIALFKSTV
+879 ALFKSLV
-890 QSGLN
+890 QAELN